1 VHLGFVFGQGEV
13 AFFLLRLPVPSEL
26 RTQVTRKVWQ
36 VLVNIGLV
44 TGISSPGAISI
55 STITGDPVAR
65 IAADATVADVAKALV
80 AGDVGAI
87 VVGDDALPAA
97 LVSERDVV
105 RVVASGKD
113 PAAVPASDI
122 ASTKLVWCD
131 AESTVSQVATRMM
144 DHYIRHVLVER
155 DGALAG
161 IVSARDLLG
170 VYSAYGADPDLD
182 SA

>member
-1 VHLGFVFGQGEV
+1 
-13 AFFLLRLPVPSEL
+13 
-26 RTQVTRKVWQ
+26 
-36 VLVNIGLV
+36 V
-44 TGISSPGAISI
+44 TGISSPGSIPI

-65 IAADATVADVAKALV
+65 VAADATVADVAKAIV

-87 VVGDDALPAA
+87 VVGDDERPAA

-105 RVVASGKD
+105 RVVAAGKD
-113 PAAVPASDI
+113 PAAVPAVDV

-131 AESTVSQVATRMM
+131 AEATVDQVAAQMM

-170 VYSAYGADPDLD
+170 VYNAYSTEVDLD
-182 SA
+182 SDSA

>member
-1 VHLGFVFGQGEV
+1 M
-13 AFFLLRLPVPSEL
+13 PPEL
-26 RTQVTRKVWQ
+26 RTQVTRKVRQ
-36 VLVNIGLV
+36 VLVNIGRV

-131 AESTVSQVATRMM
+131 AEATVDHVATRMM
-144 DHYIRHVLVER
+144 DRYIRHVLVER
-155 DGALAG
+155 DGALVG

-170 VYSAYGADPDLD
+170 VYSAYSAEADSDFD